1 MNAMLTRLIFLVTLY
16 LALDVANPMMPGALA
31 FSAEESV
38 EVRLADR
45 LSSHGV
51 ASAFARA
58 TERLKPVGEVLI
70 RPQPVVRAAFSWTHP
85 PRPRLPARPSAA
97 SPEDD

>member
-1 MNAMLTRLIFLVTLY
+1 MIAMPRLIFLVTLY

-31 FSAEESV
+31 FIAEESV

-45 LSSHGV
+45 LGSHGV
-51 ASAFARA
+51 ASAFART
-58 TERLKPVGEVLI
+58 TERLKPVGEVLT
-70 RPQPVVRAAFSWTHP
+70 RPQPVVRAAFLSRTHP
-85 PRPRLPARPSAA
+85 PRRLPARPSAA